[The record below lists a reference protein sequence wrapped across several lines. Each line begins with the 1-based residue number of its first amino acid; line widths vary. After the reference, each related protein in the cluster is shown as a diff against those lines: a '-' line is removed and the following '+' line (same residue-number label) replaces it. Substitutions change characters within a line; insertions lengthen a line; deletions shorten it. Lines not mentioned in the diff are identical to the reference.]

1 MNGGPGSLSP
11 FHEVQSQKTA
21 SSNVEKL
28 GNFRLQ
34 ADELEI
40 SDGVQRVYIDE
51 YKDLGDGKVYKG
63 EWNKKTGERDGL
75 GV

>member
-1 MNGGPGSLSP
+1 M
-11 FHEVQSQKTA
+11 
-21 SSNVEKL
+21 EKL

-75 GV
+75 DGGR